1 MRRTLHSIAALPMPR
16 QRYADGGFVQRLKQ
30 IVGIDPERNARI
42 AEYRAQAEREK
53 QAASQPPVPPT
64 PQPQSAISGYNGM
77 SAAERRMK
85 EQGLK
90 DGGHVRG
97 PGTGTS
103 DSIPAMLSDGEFV
116 LPADTVRKVGVRRL
130 QDLLDKT
137 HKPVKAKGPN
147 HYVNGDLVEDQT
159 KRPNSFGD
167 AAAVSSNSA
176 VSQVG
181 GSAAASTVPAP
192 PPASVPAPAP
202 APTPV
207 AAPVSSPAVGNS
219 FGDSAAA
226 SKDSLVNQIPT
237 GGLKAPAADGSQD
250 SWRNTETGRNLS
262 NIASALPGALGG
274 AIPAIAKTGG
284 AISGGIDAAT
294 RLLNAGA
301 GAAAV
306 SAIPGAVSAQTA
318 SAPSSPA
325 GAGRGLTNPPSV
337 NPSSPPP
344 ASPERSLV
352 GDRIGDVSSSSN
364 VTRNGNSYSGT
375 NVAGDITINGQAPR
389 AGGQISSQNM
399 TAADNLAGTQGTGER
414 DLLLS
419 AGSGKSPVG
428 MTVEEAQRQ
437 GLIGQRIGYDPAYDQ
452 RLAGGPSAPNTQVP
466 DARSRLLAAGS
477 DSGPVVPGSFT
488 GGYSGN
494 VGSTST
500 YGNMRGRSPEQR
512 LRDAEVSAS
521 SITNRQQWG
530 GRGAENSLAM
540 QGFRAALQQDSNI
553 RQNQAGADLET
564 LRQTGSLQREGMQQ
578 AGETQ
583 RTNIRAQRDD
593 AANQIARGR
602 LSLEQIAA
610 GYQNRVSD
618 RLDRAQADLESAKTP
633 EAQRSARERLMALSG
648 KAPQSDWGLQVTPP
662 TKNADGTTT
671 PGSVWRY
678 NRTTGE
684 TERVEGGQQMDI
696 TKDPRA
702 QAIRTDKKL
711 SERQKQAALARL
723 GY

>member
-53 QAASQPPVPPT
+53 QAASQPPAPPT

-137 HKPVKAKGPN
+137 HKPVKEKGPN

-167 AAAVSSNSA
+167 AAAASSNSA

-181 GSAAASTVPAP
+181 GSASASTVPAS
-192 PPASVPAPAP
+192 PPAPVPAPAP
-202 APTPV
+202 APV
-207 AAPVSSPAVGNS
+207 AAPVSSPSVGNS

-294 RLLNAGA
+294 RLMNAGA

-325 GAGRGLTNPPSV
+325 GAGRGIVNPPSV
-337 NPSSPPP
+337 NPSLPPP
-344 ASPERSLV
+344 ASPERSPV
-352 GDRIGDVSSSSN
+352 GDRIVDVSSSSN

-593 AANQIARGR
+593 ASNQIARGR
-602 LSLEQIAA
+602 LTLEQIAA
-610 GYQNRVSD
+610 GYQNRASD
-618 RLDRAQADLESAKTP
+618 RMDRAQAEFESAKTP
-633 EAQRSARERLMALSG
+633 EAQRSARERLLALAG
-648 KAPQSDWGLQVTPP
+648 KAPQNEWGLQVTPT
-662 TKNADGTTT
+662 TKNLDGSTTQ
-671 PGSVWRY
+671 GSVWGF
-678 NRTTGE
+678 NKTTGE
-684 TERVEGGQQMDI
+684 ARRVDAGQQPDI
-696 TKDPRA
+696 SKDPRA
-702 QAIRTDKKL
+702 VAIRDNPKL
-711 SERQKQAALARL
+711 SYEQKRAELARL
-723 GY
+723 GF